1 MNVLQHAMSGDT
13 FNAVTIVIDFVR
25 LIEVAG
31 STLRAESVQGVTM
44 QARQLTGQVSRI
56 QNPQGITA

>member
-1 MNVLQHAMSGDT
+1 M
-13 FNAVTIVIDFVR
+13 TIVIDLVR

-31 STLRAESVQGVTM
+31 STLRVESVQGATM